1 MIEELQEVNE
11 QFKTP
16 RLSVIQNQV
25 EEIVIDEKA
34 MIAKEDCM
42 ITLTSDGYVKRVSM
56 RSYNASA
63 DTMTQRK
70 DTDSLVVYGSC
81 NTLQTLLFFT
91 NKGTYGYLPIYQIE
105 EAKWKDLGS
114 HISNYIRMDSSEK
127 VIQAFVLD
135 SFKSNVHVISASKHG
150 MIKRT
155 DLKEFEVSRANKT
168 MVCMKIGSMD
178 EMISVELSYEMSDRV
193 VLVSKDG
200 FGLEYPVD
208 QIPLV
213 SCKSK
218 GVKSMNLS
226 KDDFV
231 ADISLACSDEKQA
244 LIVTTT
250 GSMKRMKQDEIA
262 SLNRPAKGNRIC
274 KLVKSNPNEVFKVM
288 MVDLNTQIEFFTD
301 EIVKFDAKE
310 ISLMNA
316 QSTFSSPFGKLD
328 SMEWYSVVE
337 TVQEGHWKLEE
348 DFKQPSLFEVDD
360 E

>member
-1 MIEELQEVNE
+1 MNE

-34 MIAKEDCM
+34 MIAKEDCV
-42 ITLTSDGYVKRVSM
+42 ITLTSDGYIKRVSM
-56 RSYNASA
+56 RSYNASS

-70 DTDSLVVYGSC
+70 DSDSLIVYGSC

-114 HISNYIRMDSSEK
+114 HISSYIRMDSSEK
-127 VIQAFVLD
+127 VIGAFVLD
-135 SFKSNVHVISASKHG
+135 SFKSGVHVISASKHG

-168 MVCMKIGSMD
+168 MICMKIGSMD
-178 EMISVELSYEMSDRV
+178 EMIAVKLSYEMSDRV
-193 VLVSKDG
+193 LLVSKDG
-200 FGLEYPVD
+200 FGLEYSVD

-226 KDDFV
+226 KDDYV
-231 ADISLACSDEKQA
+231 ADMSLICNEDQQV
-244 LIVTTT
+244 LIVTSI
-250 GSMKRMKQDEIA
+250 GSMKRMKQEEIV

-274 KLVKSNPNEVFKVM
+274 KLVKSNPNEIYKVM
-288 MVDLNTQIEFFTD
+288 VVDLNTQIEFFTD
-301 EIVKFDAKE
+301 EIVKFEAKE

-316 QSTFSSPFGKLD
+316 QSTFSSPYGKLD
-328 SMEWYSVVE
+328 SMEWYRIVE
-337 TVQEGHWKLEE
+337 IVQDGHWKMEE
-348 DFKQPSLFEVDD
+348 DFKQPSLFEVED